1 RRRPRRELHRR
12 RRGHRRAPRR
22 AAQRGRAPPR
32 QGHRRLRLLHL
43 ADRLPRAAD
52 AAPAR
57 RLPARLPRR
66 RHCAQAHRAHLRAL
80 RAREDPRLHPLA
92 RRQRRAGNR
101 ARHPRRGEPAREV
114 DRDLPRQPA
123 PHPRRR
129 LRGADPARDQR
140 RERLHQPRRDRR
152 QHRPGPRLAR
162 SDGRPV
168 KRSLPSFA
176 LVVLAAAAVEL
187 FALHWLMP
195 FENRLLDSFV
205 KAHATALAPDPDI
218 VLVDI
223 DESSLARMEQGD
235 AGRWPWPRVVYAD
248 LIEGLAAQK
257 PRAIVFDMMFVERD
271 RFRPQDDAAFAESV
285 TRHPNTYFAFLR
297 LPESSDSKGVRI
309 GEFAGD
315 FGLIRSKSADPQAK
329 IALVPPLVLPKETY
343 ARAGLI
349 TFKDDPDGVG
359 RRYLLRE
366 TFAGW
371 HIPSLPARVA
381 YDLGYPVPDQ
391 DSLVLAWRGAA
402 NSFARVSFAD
412 LYEEFNR
419 LAKKR
424 PANEFAGKIVIIGT
438 AATGMHDLRVTPMH
452 PLHPGAE
459 ILGTAIENLKNGRHM
474 EYAPAWWSAALGL
487 ALLAGLYFAFRRG
500 VEIRATGAALALL
513 SALLIGAEW
522 TLVGRFILWPLLTPL
537 AAAWTLYAAAALSE
551 YLRARREREAAMAQF
566 SRFTNPHVARQLVEL
581 GGIETGRRE
590 VTLLFSDIRN
600 FTTLSETR
608 KPEEVIAL
616 LNRYFSLQV

>member
-1 RRRPRRELHRR
+1 M
-12 RRGHRRAPRR
+12 
-22 AAQRGRAPPR
+22 
-32 QGHRRLRLLHL
+32 
-43 ADRLPRAAD
+43 
-52 AAPAR
+52 
-57 RLPARLPRR
+57 
-66 RHCAQAHRAHLRAL
+66 
-80 RAREDPRLHPLA
+80 
-92 RRQRRAGNR
+92 
-101 ARHPRRGEPAREV
+101 
-114 DRDLPRQPA
+114 
-123 PHPRRR
+123 
-129 LRGADPARDQR
+129 
-140 RERLHQPRRDRR
+140 
-152 QHRPGPRLAR
+152 
-162 SDGRPV
+162 

-223 DESSLARMEQGD
+223 DESSLARMEEGD

-474 EYAPAWWSAALGL
+474 RYAPAWWAAALGV

-500 VEIRATGAALALL
+500 IEIRATGAALALL
-513 SALLIGAEW
+513 SALLIGAAW
-522 TLVGRFILWPLLTPL
+522 TLVGRLILWPVLTPL
-537 AAAWTLYAAAALSE
+537 AAAWTFYAAAALSE
-551 YLRARREREAAMAQF
+551 YLRARRERQAAMAQF

-616 LNRYFSLQV
+616 LNRYFSLQVDVVFKHNGSLDKFIGDCIMGIWGAPLDDPDHARHAVACALDMADTLREFKREVGAEHTDFDVGIGLHSGPAVVGLMGSEKRLEYTAIGDTVNLASRIEGLTKDAHRRILVSRDTMEKCAGAFDFVPAGSYKVKGRTQEVELFEPKRK